1 MSADFSSE
9 EIFAWLEK
17 QDEPVYNSL
26 PFGVVQMSTDGTVIA
41 YNKAESEITGVAPEN
56 AKGKNFFTEV
66 APCTNNFMVAEKYTL
81 PELDEEL
88 DYMFTY
94 ITQPTKVRLRLLR
107 STRHSH
113 QYLLIK
119 KS

>member
-1 MSADFSSE
+1 MSAEFSST

-26 PFGVVQMSTDGTVIA
+26 PFGVVQMSSDGTVLA
-41 YNKAESEITGVAPEN
+41 YNKTESEIAGVAPEN
-56 AKGKNFFTEV
+56 AKGKHFFTEV
-66 APCTNNFMVAEKYTL
+66 APCTNNFMVAEKYTS

-94 ITQPTKVRLRLLR
+94 ITQPMKVRLRLLK
-107 STRHSH
+107 SASHAH
-113 QYLLIK
+113 QYLLVQK
-119 KS
+119 R